1 MVDNTWITWKHGQHK
16 NRYAQNRKYGYL
28 LFYFGAFKWVT
39 EKQVGWSA
47 LIQRDLCNGWFGYIT
62 TTNIYKKGKYVMP
75 KGRMVAGRCH
85 DSSLQLHPMPTS
97 IVIFILI
104 ISSGTGFMPKLNS
117 SKAEAH
123 SWKIS
128 RCKVTNVP

>member
-1 MVDNTWITWKHGQHK
+1 
-16 NRYAQNRKYGYL
+16 
-28 LFYFGAFKWVT
+28 
-39 EKQVGWSA
+39 
-47 LIQRDLCNGWFGYIT
+47 
-62 TTNIYKKGKYVMP
+62 MP

-123 SWKIS
+123 S
-128 RCKVTNVP
+128 